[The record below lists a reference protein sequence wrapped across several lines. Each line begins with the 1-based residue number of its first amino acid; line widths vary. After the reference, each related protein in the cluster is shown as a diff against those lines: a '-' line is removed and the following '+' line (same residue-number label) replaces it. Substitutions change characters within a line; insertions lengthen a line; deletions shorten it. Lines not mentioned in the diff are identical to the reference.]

1 MVKRNTLTENTLQ
14 KNNIQLERLDEVFT
28 QVPSWNKYFLSNC
41 GRLAHKNDDGSYNL
55 VQPSKTE
62 GGYLSYT
69 LSKPARMYKGQ
80 KVRDRNGKVKTQRMC
95 QTVQMMVCLMYCD
108 NPYPKDKFNNKD
120 LQGHHKDGNRT
131 NNYFKNLMLLCK
143 NKYGR
148 TDHDFI
154 QSIKKIAVYND
165 DKGTFYTYKDI
176 ELLLRRVEMN
186 VLEFIDTIKYNKK
199 LFTQDGKWDIYRV
212 NNYFIG
218 IQFAKRQKKNSR

>member
-1 MVKRNTLTENTLQ
+1 MLKRNTLTEKTLQ
-14 KNNIQLERLDEVFT
+14 KNNIELMAMDEVFT
-28 QVPSWNKYFLSNC
+28 QYFNWNKYFLSNC

-55 VQPSKTE
+55 VQPSKTK

-80 KVRDRNGKVKTQRMC
+80 KVRDRNGKTKQQKLC
-95 QTVQMMVCLMYCD
+95 QTAQTMVCLMYCK
-108 NPYPKDKFNNKD
+108 NPYPREEFDITD
-120 LQGHHKDGNRT
+120 LQVHHKDGIRT
-131 NNYFKNLMLLCK
+131 NNYYKDLMWLCK
-143 NKYGR
+143 TKNGR

-154 QSIKKIAVYND
+154 QSIKKIAVYNE

-176 ELLLRRVEMN
+176 ELLLKRVGMN

-212 NNYFIG
+212 NDYFVG
-218 IQFAKRQKKNSR
+218 IQFMKRQKKNSR